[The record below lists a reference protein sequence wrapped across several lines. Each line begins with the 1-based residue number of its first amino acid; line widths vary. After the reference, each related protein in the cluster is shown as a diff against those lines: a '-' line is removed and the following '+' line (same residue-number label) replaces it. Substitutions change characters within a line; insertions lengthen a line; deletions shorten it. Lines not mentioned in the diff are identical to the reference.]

1 MADNVH
7 PTPDTEWLPEQPD
20 GIKQERPAPEAP
32 SHSALVEKREGRAKL
47 DDQDHPTL
55 TDAVAE
61 TLQRLVDS
69 GISPRKHRG
78 RLRGMVMKEM
88 KLDRISE
95 RTLSRALKQLGWTSP
110 RRPPPS

>member
-20 GIKQERPAPEAP
+20 AIKQETPVPEAP
-32 SHSALVEKREGRAKL
+32 SALVEKREGRAKL

-55 TDAVAE
+55 TDAVAQ
-61 TLQRLVDS
+61 TLQRLVNN

-110 RRPPPS
+110 RRLPPS